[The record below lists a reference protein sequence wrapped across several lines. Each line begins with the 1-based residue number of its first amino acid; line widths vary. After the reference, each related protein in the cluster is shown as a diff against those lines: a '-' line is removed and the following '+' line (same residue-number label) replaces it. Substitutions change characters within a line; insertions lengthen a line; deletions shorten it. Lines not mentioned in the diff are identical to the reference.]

1 MPLDR
6 RAFLAALGAATAMP
20 LDTAHAGAPLAAAAQ
35 SAASAAGSGGAWRAG
50 LATIDITPPPGVWM
64 GGYAARTE
72 ASQGTAQPLH
82 AKALAIEDASG
93 EPLVL
98 VTLDLLGLTADV
110 VARIA
115 DDVTRTHGVPRAR
128 LLLCSSHT
136 HSGPVVDDQL
146 AVAYDLTR
154 AQWDAVSASTRSI
167 ERKVVEVVGRAL
179 AARQPARLRTGQ
191 GTATFAANRRTQ
203 FTPDG
208 PVDHAVP
215 VLAIDGPDGA
225 VRGVVF
231 GYACHNTTLQAAAVR
246 FHGDYAG
253 VAQQTLESRHPG
265 VVAMYVAGCGADANP
280 SPRGTEALVEQH
292 GRSLADAV
300 DAVLPAAAPVTGTL
314 RAEFAEPALAYAPH
328 PAPDTWKQKLTAD
341 DVYQRRHARLMLD
354 LLERD
359 GRLPAYEPAPL
370 HVVRLGDLTLV
381 TLSGEVVVDYAL
393 AIKELYGDRTW
404 VAGYTDTVFG
414 YVPSVRVL
422 REGGYEGGG
431 AMLYYGRPGPFD
443 ESVERTLLDGVKR
456 LMAVTK
462 A

>member
-6 RAFLAALGAATAMP
+6 RAFLAALGAATATP
-20 LDTAHAGAPLAAAAQ
+20 LDAAAVASRVPARQGQASGGAAAA
-35 SAASAAGSGGAWRAG
+35 GWRAG
-50 LATIDITPPPGVWM
+50 LATVDITPPPGVWM
-64 GGYAARTE
+64 GGYAARKE
-72 ASQGTAQPLH
+72 AAQGTAQPLH
-82 AKALAIEDASG
+82 AKALAIEDAAG
-93 EPLVL
+93 EPVVL
-98 VTLDLLGLTADV
+98 VTLDLLGLTAE
-110 VARIA
+110 VAGRIA
-115 DDVTRTHGVPRAR
+115 DGVTRLHGVPRAR

-136 HSGPVVDDQL
+136 HSGPVINDQL
-146 AVAYDLTR
+146 AVAYDLTPE
-154 AQWDAVSASTRSI
+154 QWEAIRTSTRSI
-167 ERKVVEVVGRAL
+167 ERKVVDVVGRAL

-191 GTATFAANRRTQ
+191 GSAAFAANRRTQ

-215 VLAIDGPDGA
+215 VLSIESPDGA
-225 VRGVVF
+225 LRGVVF
-231 GYACHNTTLQAAAVR
+231 GYACHNTTLQATAVR
-246 FHGDYAG
+246 YHGDYAG
-253 VAQQTLESRHPG
+253 VAQRELESRHRG
-265 VVAMYVAGCGADANP
+265 AVAMFVAGCGADANP
-280 SPRGTEALVEQH
+280 SPRGTEELVEQH

-300 DAVLPAAAPVTGTL
+300 DAVLPSATTVTGTL
-314 RAEFAEPALAYAPH
+314 RAAFEEPALAYAPPP
-328 PAPDTWKQKLTAD
+328 PASTWRERLAAD
-341 DVYQRRHARLMLD
+341 DVYERRHARLMLD
-354 LLERD
+354 IFERD

-393 AIKELYGDRTW
+393 AIKQAYGERTW

-456 LMAVTK
+456 LMAVTS